1 MKIRAKLETPY
12 KTMNSVRENVD
23 LPFIQEIL
31 DSLIEIESLNII
43 NSDSSKRNFILIG
56 STSKKL
62 KTLKAD
68 IELAFKNKGA
78 YVQLEFLEIKMSVK
92 DTNPSKRL

>member
-1 MKIRAKLETPY
+1 MKAEIS
-12 KTMNSVRENVD
+12 KTWVLFSIMFFLILFSNV
-23 LPFIQEIL
+23 
-31 DSLIEIESLNII
+31 I

-62 KTLKAD
+62 KALKAD